1 MKFVL
6 IVVLTSG
13 GFSAEFGNE
22 KSCMD
27 EAKRLLESKTRQNSR
42 IEYISCRPYLT
53 PDYAGRAKPSKQRM

>member
-27 EAKRLLESKTRQNSR
+27 EAKRLLESNRQSSR